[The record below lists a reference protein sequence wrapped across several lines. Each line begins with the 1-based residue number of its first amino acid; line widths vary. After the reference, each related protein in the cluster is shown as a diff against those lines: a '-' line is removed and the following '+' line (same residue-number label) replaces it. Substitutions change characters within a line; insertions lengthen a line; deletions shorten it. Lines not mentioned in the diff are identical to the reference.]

1 MNQKAMSHTTMS
13 NNTLSTTALEQVY
26 DQLAEGITQAGADK
40 EALFLTKLALLLANQ
55 VGDADQ
61 VSESIDEAL
70 KNL

>member
-1 MNQKAMSHTTMS
+1 MSQKAMSYKTMS
-13 NNTLSTTALEQVY
+13 HNTLSTSALEQVY
-26 DQLAEGITQAGADK
+26 DQLAEGITQAGVDK

-61 VSESIDEAL
+61 VSESINEAL

>member
-1 MNQKAMSHTTMS
+1 MNQETIGHKAMSHT
-13 NNTLSTTALEQVY
+13 TLSTTALEQVY

-55 VGDADQ
+55 VGDAVQ

>member
-1 MNQKAMSHTTMS
+1 MSQKAMSYKTMS
-13 NNTLSTTALEQVY
+13 HNTLSTSALEQVY
-26 DQLAEGITQAGADK
+26 DQLAEGVTQAGVDK

-61 VSESIDEAL
+61 VSESIHEAL

>member
-1 MNQKAMSHTTMS
+1 MSHKTMS
-13 NNTLSTTALEQVY
+13 NHTLSTTALEQVY

-55 VGDADQ
+55 VGDEDQ